1 MADVAKRPTNTPAA
15 KKAPSK
21 KAAAKAPAKK
31 APGKKAAAKKAA
43 AKKAAAK
50 KAAAKKAPAKR
61 APAKKAPAK
70 KAAARKA
77 PAKKAPAKKATPR
90 TPQRELT
97 PAPTDPATILGL
109 SQPVTFATVKRAWRE
124 YAARHHPDQGGDPA
138 TFVRGRTAYETLR
151 DALIRSDRG

>member
-31 APGKKAAAKKAA
+31 APG
-43 AKKAAAK
+43 KKAAAK

>member
-15 KKAPSK
+15 AKAPGKKAPAK
-21 KAAAKAPAKK
+21 KVPAKKAPAKK
-31 APGKKAAAKKAA
+31 APAKKAS
-43 AKKAAAK
+43 AK
-50 KAAAKKAPAKR
+50 KAAAKKAPAKK
-61 APAKKAPAK
+61 AAAKKAPPQK
-70 KAAARKA
+70 G
-77 PAKKAPAKKATPR
+77 TPR
-90 TPQRELT
+90 PSQRALT
-97 PAPTDPATILGL
+97 SAPTDPAGILGL

>member
-15 KKAPSK
+15 AKAPAKKAPAK
-21 KAAAKAPAKK
+21 KAPAKK
-31 APGKKAAAKKAA
+31 APGKK
-43 AKKAAAK
+43 
-50 KAAAKKAPAKR
+50 

-70 KAAARKA
+70 KAAAKA
-77 PAKKAPAKKATPR
+77 PAEKAATKKAPAKKAAAKKAAGKKGTPR
-90 TPQRELT
+90 PPQRALT
-97 PAPTDPATILGL
+97 SAPTDPAGILGL
-109 SQPVTFATVKRAWRE
+109 SQPITFATVKRAWRE